1 MARTIVIQLILFL
14 LPFLG
19 YAFYRMLL
27 SDAQAEGR
35 KTWPI
40 SALFGAGAVLAISG
54 FVFLALNE
62 ERMPDMC
69 HQPARYENGE
79 LIPARS
85 VPCERDM
92 TKVGAPA
99 RDRTGPSQN
108 APEIDPEPAE
118 TPDTPQ
124 NDGN

>member
-40 SALFGAGAVLAISG
+40 SALFGAGAALAIAG
-54 FVFLALNE
+54 FVILALNE
-62 ERMPDMC
+62 ERSPNMC
-69 HQPARYENGE
+69 YEPARMEDGE

-85 VPCERDM
+85 FPCERDL
-92 TKVGAPA
+92 TTVGAPSVDRSAPA
-99 RDRTGPSQN
+99 RNT
-108 APEIDPEPAE
+108 PETDPEPASA
-118 TPDTPQ
+118 PDTPE